1 MDSHSSKSGNFPG
14 KWELKKCE
22 VIRGGNSLEITALVS
37 EFNIYASIID
47 PTIVGELL
55 VIDGKNILSGLPV
68 QGGDV
73 VKLSIDITGEIREY
87 TLRIAQVKN
96 ISDLETQRMYIIQ
109 CVSNLFFE
117 SFHQKLSQSFTAPL
131 NEIAFKIFE
140 KYTDEPFGIWEG
152 SKGSETIIIPNW
164 NPIKA
169 LTWLA
174 ARAKSTEQDVRFRF
188 FQDTKG
194 KFNFM
199 PIEKALTNYKDNPP
213 FEFVYR
219 GNSSNSST
227 DFHAIK
233 NLVFNPSSY
242 DLGKALREG
251 YLKARSYNINITDK
265 STSIINYDYFE
276 SFDNKDYLNT
286 YPNYYKQDFGVG
298 KIKMDLKTSGSTLG
312 DISDLKR
319 TSVTDYNQMV
329 QITIF
334 GNSEIDIGQVVE
346 LDIPNPDPGDNKSE
360 DTMWA
365 GKYYVIGKRDLYTG
379 DNCSMVLDC
388 AKESMGTEL

>member
-1 MDSHSSKSGNFPG
+1 
-14 KWELKKCE
+14 
-22 VIRGGNSLEITALVS
+22 
-37 EFNIYASIID
+37 
-47 PTIVGELL
+47 
-55 VIDGKNILSGLPV
+55 
-68 QGGDV
+68 
-73 VKLSIDITGEIREY
+73 
-87 TLRIAQVKN
+87 
-96 ISDLETQRMYIIQ
+96 MYIIQ

-174 ARAKSTEQDVRFRF
+174 ARSKSTEQDVRFRF

-219 GNSSNSST
+219 GNSNSTQT

>member
-1 MDSHSSKSGNFPG
+1 MDNHSGKTGNFPG
-14 KWELKKCE
+14 KWELKKAE
-22 VIRGGNSLEITALVS
+22 VIRGADSLEITKLVS
-37 EFNIYASIID
+37 EFNVYASIID

-55 VIDGKNILSGLPV
+55 VIDGRNILSGLPV
-68 QGGDV
+68 QGGDL

-87 TLRIAQVKN
+87 TLRIAQIKN

-117 SFHQKLSQSFTAPL
+117 SFHQKLSQSFEGPL
-131 NEIAFKIFE
+131 NDIAFKIYE
-140 KYTDEPFGIWEG
+140 KYTDEPFGIFEA
-152 SKGSETIIIPNW
+152 SKGSEKIIIPNW

-174 ARAKSTEQDVRFRF
+174 ARAESLEQQVRFRF

-194 KFNFM
+194 FYNFM

-219 GNSSNSST
+219 GNASGDK
-227 DFHAIK
+227 DFFAIK
-233 NLVFNPSSY
+233 NLVFNPASY

-251 YLKARSYNINITDK
+251 YLKGRAFDINISKKTLGVVD
-265 STSIINYDYFE
+265 YDYFKI
-276 SFDNKDYLNT
+276 FDKKDYLND
-286 YPNYYKQDFGVG
+286 YPSYYKQDFGVG
-298 KIKMDLKTSGSTLG
+298 KIKMDLSTAGSKKTNL
-312 DISDLKR
+312 SDLKR
-319 TSVTDYNQMV
+319 TSVTDYNQLV

-334 GNSEIDIGQVVE
+334 GNSEIDVGQVVE
-346 LDIPNPDPGDNKSE
+346 LDIPNPDPGDNKE
-360 DTMWA
+360 QDKLWA

-388 AKESMGTEL
+388 AKESMGIEL